1 MPAEIEW
8 LDNAKDDLPAILNYI
23 AADRPRAAVDY
34 IHEITASVSHL
45 ELFPETGKRFNR
57 RYRVLVV
64 RQHLIFYKYLA
75 SRQKIVIAAVIDARR
90 DVAHLARQLK

>member
-45 ELFPETGKRFNR
+45 
-57 RYRVLVV
+57 
-64 RQHLIFYKYLA
+64 
-75 SRQKIVIAAVIDARR
+75 
-90 DVAHLARQLK
+90 